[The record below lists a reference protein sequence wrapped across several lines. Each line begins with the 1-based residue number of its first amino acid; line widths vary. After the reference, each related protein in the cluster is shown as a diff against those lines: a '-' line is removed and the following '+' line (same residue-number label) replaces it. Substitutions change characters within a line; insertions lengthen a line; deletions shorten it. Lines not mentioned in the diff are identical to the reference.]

1 MVLQTVQNVLV
12 NLSGKELKMDKNII
26 VELDESGLVVA
37 VYCPDETYT
46 VDVLDYRDWDNGVD
60 DSMNEYY
67 QDLEKETENLKNRY

>member
-1 MVLQTVQNVLV
+1 
-12 NLSGKELKMDKNII
+12 MDKNII
-26 VELDESGLVVA
+26 VELDEGGLVVA

-60 DSMNEYY
+60 DSMNQYY

>member
-60 DSMNEYY
+60 DSMNQYY

>member
-1 MVLQTVQNVLV
+1 LV

>member
-1 MVLQTVQNVLV
+1 
-12 NLSGKELKMDKNII
+12 MDKNII

-60 DSMNEYY
+60 HYHSLDVDSMNKYY
-67 QDLEKETENLKNRY
+67 QDLEKETENLKNCY

>member
-1 MVLQTVQNVLV
+1 
-12 NLSGKELKMDKNII
+12 MDKHII

-60 DSMNEYY
+60 DSMNQYY

>member
-1 MVLQTVQNVLV
+1 MAQNVLV
-12 NLSGKELKMDKNII
+12 NLSVKELKMDKNII

-60 DSMNEYY
+60 DSMNQYY